1 MGKPKTPASS
11 QAELYTVSVESM
23 PQYNNGGCCKAGRVG
38 KDLLCGVLIALGVIL
53 LAVSIFLV
61 AFFIING
68 RMEDP
73 DVDNG
78 SPLDGSSNSTLDSS
92 PLTFHKEEESDV
104 NAVNAWDGDLSLNK
118 SAQPDV
124 GIHQPEFHLPDDVAF
139 PTHPHPSTEEGFKP
153 EVEAEPQP
161 EPQPEPEPEPQP
173 ETVPEVMVVEEKSQ
187 DIAQKNETTLFVPD
201 DDVIIEAPQ
210 PASAQPAEET
220 EAVEDEVI
228 PSTESIPEVTPQV
241 DTSPWVP
248 IVVSEPEEVA
258 TEPST
263 ATPVLSDSGVL
274 LTLNLTSGQEEE
286 DATELSINQGFGSM
300 TLLVPE
306 DRPAR
311 VQQPPAVET
320 ATPSTATPSTATEV
334 DQSEKGAEKEEEEEE
349 EDTCAE
355 RQLSFCR
362 GVLPYAGTVLP
373 NWVGDSNEAE
383 RNLSVPYFEI
393 IAESQCHPRIQQ
405 FACAVLEPPCR
416 GGVAVPPCRNFC
428 RAVAENCKDYVLA
441 ALSLSSVFDC
451 DQFPQSS
458 DPTVCFNLAST
469 SAEGQCLVGEY
480 RCSDNSCI
488 PERWMCDGSAD
499 CGQGDD
505 ELSCSAC
512 TREEFKC
519 QSENRCI
526 PVGWTCDG
534 SPDCADSSD
543 ERDCTG
549 SALDVAQCQEGQF
562 RCQDGLSCIPM
573 HRVCDGSNHCRDN
586 SDELNCTSPVC
597 QNDEF
602 KCEESGACISRQWL
616 CDSNWDCPNGSDE
629 RNCTSGEAEVDK
641 VLTETA
647 PETESNPEKCPLGE
661 LLCISD
667 GACIRFEQLCD
678 GTNDCADGADETDC
692 GTNGSSENV

>member
-1 MGKPKTPASS
+1 MG
-11 QAELYTVSVESM
+11 
-23 PQYNNGGCCKAGRVG
+23 
-38 KDLLCGVLIALGVIL
+38 
-53 LAVSIFLV
+53 
-61 AFFIING
+61 
-68 RMEDP
+68 
-73 DVDNG
+73 
-78 SPLDGSSNSTLDSS
+78 TL
-92 PLTFHKEEESDV
+92 
-104 NAVNAWDGDLSLNK
+104 
-118 SAQPDV
+118 
-124 GIHQPEFHLPDDVAF
+124 
-139 PTHPHPSTEEGFKP
+139 
-153 EVEAEPQP
+153 
-161 EPQPEPEPEPQP
+161 
-173 ETVPEVMVVEEKSQ
+173 
-187 DIAQKNETTLFVPD
+187 
-201 DDVIIEAPQ
+201 
-210 PASAQPAEET
+210 
-220 EAVEDEVI
+220 
-228 PSTESIPEVTPQV
+228 
-241 DTSPWVP
+241 
-248 IVVSEPEEVA
+248 
-258 TEPST
+258 
-263 ATPVLSDSGVL
+263 
-274 LTLNLTSGQEEE
+274 
-286 DATELSINQGFGSM
+286 
-300 TLLVPE
+300 
-306 DRPAR
+306 
-311 VQQPPAVET
+311 
-320 ATPSTATPSTATEV
+320 
-334 DQSEKGAEKEEEEEE
+334 
-349 EDTCAE
+349 
-355 RQLSFCR
+355 
-362 GVLPYAGTVLP
+362 LP
-373 NWVGDSNEAE
+373 NWVGDANVAE

-416 GGVAVPPCRNFC
+416 GGGAVPPCRNFC

-488 PERWMCDGSAD
+488 P
-499 CGQGDD
+499 
-505 ELSCSAC
+505 
-512 TREEFKC
+512 
-519 QSENRCI
+519 
-526 PVGWTCDG
+526 VGWMCDG

-667 GACIRFEQLCD
+667 GASIRFEQLCD